1 MLKVF
6 SVICSILG
14 IIISSFGLIAG
25 LSCIGKEGFA
35 GIGVVFIPPSAIA
48 LTILILDILVTIEYI
63 KKGLLYSFLSSLI
76 KILALIYILPS
87 FIYDYTH
94 QKHNYTFF
102 MIIISSLIIVTI
114 PSVINIVTCLCSK
127 KDK

>member
-6 SVICSILG
+6 SLICSIFG

-35 GIGVVFIPPSAIA
+35 GIGVVFIPPSAVA
-48 LTILILDILVTIEYI
+48 LIILILDILVTIDFI
-63 KKGLLYSFLSSLI
+63 KRGLFYSCLSSLI
-76 KILALIYILPS
+76 KILALKFILPS

-94 QKHNYTFF
+94 LKNNYTFF

-114 PSVINIVTCLCSK
+114 PSVINIVTSLYSK
-127 KDK
+127 KK